1 MSVFF
6 REVDFMKKRFMI
18 FALVLTCILACCKT
32 AYALTPAPRIE
43 GTIFLPEGKVAPPG
57 GIKLKVIAEAS
68 NSVRT
73 FESMINEGENSTN
86 YWLTVFTMSGGLE
99 IRCELVTPVEGYYEV
114 SYYTGNTQKPFKAM
128 L

>member
-1 MSVFF
+1 
-6 REVDFMKKRFMI
+6 MKKRFMI

-86 YWLTVFTMSGGLE
+86 YWLTVLSDLNNKLTEGESLNIVLEKGNVIRGE
-99 IRCELVTPVEGYYEV
+99 IRLPEDEVAGKGGFPV
-114 SYYTGNTQKPFKAM
+114 
-128 L
+128 